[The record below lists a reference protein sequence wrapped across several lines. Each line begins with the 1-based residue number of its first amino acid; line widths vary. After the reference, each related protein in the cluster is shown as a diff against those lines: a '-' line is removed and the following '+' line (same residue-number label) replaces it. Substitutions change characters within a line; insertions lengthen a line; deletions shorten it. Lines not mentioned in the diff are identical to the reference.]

1 MPKLSAFRGLF
12 FALFVTCLF
21 AIGATFFARPLI
33 IYNATD
39 SLPHGLYLVVQKP
52 DYERGD
58 LVAFPVSESVKALVR
73 QRRWLPDGAYLIKSI
88 AGTNGDLLSTKTV
101 RCFVNGRDFG
111 AVETVDRTGQPL
123 PVFSI
128 NRRLQNGEVA
138 VLNPSSRSFDSR
150 YFGPIK
156 ERQSS
161 HPGEPPPG
169 VLTDT
174 DVNLSAH
181 PAPPI
186 QPTHTAMANGQTFE
200 CSVGLCSPTHALPG
214 VGDLSTF

>member
-12 FALFVTCLF
+12 FALFVTGLF
-21 AIGATFFARPLI
+21 ALGATFFARPVI

-58 LVAFPVSESVKALVR
+58 LVVFPVPESVKALVR

-88 AGTNGDLLSTKTV
+88 AGRNGDLLSTKIG
-101 RCFVNGRDFG
+101 RCFVNGVDFG
-111 AVETVDRTGQPL
+111 AVEKVDRTGQPL

-128 NRRLQNGEVA
+128 NR
-138 VLNPSSRSFDSR
+138 DSR

-156 ERQSS
+156 ERQIIGEAVPIWTQ
-161 HPGEPPPG
+161 PGTARNVRKQALDGSRQKMGEVRKSG
-169 VLTDT
+169 EIG
-174 DVNLSAH
+174 SAR
-181 PAPPI
+181 
-186 QPTHTAMANGQTFE
+186 
-200 CSVGLCSPTHALPG
+200 
-214 VGDLSTF
+214 

>member
-12 FALFVTCLF
+12 FALFVTGLF
-21 AIGATFFARPLI
+21 AIGTTFFARPVI
-33 IYNATD
+33 IYNATN

-52 DYERGD
+52 VYERGD
-58 LVAFPVSESVKALVR
+58 LVVFPVPESVKGLVR
-73 QRRWLPDGAYLIKSI
+73 QRHWLPDGAFLIKPI
-88 AGTNGDLLSTKTV
+88 VGERGDVLSTETG
-101 RCFVNGRDFG
+101 RCLVNGRDFG

-156 ERQSS
+156 ERQIIGEAVPIWTQ
-161 HPGEPPPG
+161 PGTARNVRKQTLDGSRQKMGEVRKSG
-169 VLTDT
+169 EIG
-174 DVNLSAH
+174 SAR
-181 PAPPI
+181 
-186 QPTHTAMANGQTFE
+186 
-200 CSVGLCSPTHALPG
+200 
-214 VGDLSTF
+214 